1 MKHFIITVL
10 TIFVSFSSVAQS
22 IHDYEY
28 VLVPVQYDFLS
39 YADKYQLNSLTV
51 FLFKREGFKVY
62 NNTIENLPAAVAAN
76 KCKALYA
83 NVKDNSGVIRTRL
96 QIELKDCDGTVI
108 FVSEVGDSKLKD
120 FTKAHHQALREAFM
134 SVEDLNYTFKPK
146 TSEAPKVQ
154 SAVTDVAS
162 ITKKEVKKKEK
173 ETVVTRQNV
182 PITITHKSSPQ
193 VLDVPSKTIETP
205 VIYKSEN
212 SNYSLVKKEEN
223 YVIYD
228 DSFIIGKAEATSE
241 GQFLIS
247 TSSFNGVGRLEGDSF
262 IIDRQIKGVNGLVQM
277 IFTKE

>member
-1 MKHFIITVL
+1 MKHFIITIL

-39 YADKYQLNSLTV
+39 HADKYQLNSLTI
-51 FLFKREGFKVY
+51 FLFKKEGFKVY
-62 NNTIENLPAAVAAN
+62 NNTIESLPPAVAAN

-83 NVKDNSGVIRTRL
+83 DVKDTSGVIRTRL
-96 QIELKDCDGTVI
+96 QIELKDCNGTVI

-120 FTKAHHQALREAFM
+120 FTKAYHGALREAFM
-134 SVEDLNYTFKPK
+134 SVQDLNYTFKPK

-154 SAVTDVAS
+154 SAATDVAS
-162 ITKKEVKKKEK
+162 ITKKEVKEKVK
-173 ETVVTRQNV
+173 ETVATRQDV

-193 VLDVPSKTIETP
+193 VLDVPSKTTA
-205 VIYKSEN
+205 VTVSYKSEN
-212 SNYSLVKKEEN
+212 STYSLVKQGEN

-241 GQFLIS
+241 GQFLIN
-247 TSSFNGVGRLEGDSF
+247 TTSFNGVGRLEGDSF
-262 IIDRQIKGVNGLVQM
+262 IIDRQIKGVSGLVQM